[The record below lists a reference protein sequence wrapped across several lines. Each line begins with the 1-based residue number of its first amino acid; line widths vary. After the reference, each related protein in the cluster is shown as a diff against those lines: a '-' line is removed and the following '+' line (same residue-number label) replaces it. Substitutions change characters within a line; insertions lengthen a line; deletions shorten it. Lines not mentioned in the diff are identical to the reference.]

1 MYIALV
7 RAIAD
12 DESTVRAAVRECAID
27 IYLAAYDNVLGLVQ
41 VIKSCRAI
49 SHFVDL
55 NAFLPLIWYVKP
67 RSTLCRLN

>member
-27 IYLAAYDNVLGLVQ
+27 IYVAA
-41 VIKSCRAI
+41 
-49 SHFVDL
+49 
-55 NAFLPLIWYVKP
+55 
-67 RSTLCRLN
+67 